1 MSLTLVIGNKNY
13 SSWSLRP
20 WLFLKYH
27 DIDFSEIRIPL
38 YREDSKDKLLQYS
51 PTGKVPVLLDG
62 ELKVWDSLA
71 ILEYLAERFP
81 QTQGWPED
89 FAERAAARSLAAE
102 MHSGFTAL
110 RTYCG
115 MNCKRTPSAKPLPE
129 AVHPDIERIGEIWQH
144 YRQLHRHDGPW
155 LFGRFTIVDAMFA
168 PVALRFHSYQLET
181 NKEAQAY
188 VDSVLACPAVNA
200 WMEAGKLESEVISAF
215 E

>member
-1 MSLTLVIGNKNY
+1 MSLALVIGNKNY

-27 DIDFSEIRIPL
+27 DIAFEEIRIPL
-38 YREDSKDKLLQYS
+38 YREDSKPRLLQYS
-51 PTGKVPVLLDG
+51 PAGKVPVLLDG

-81 QTQGWPED
+81 QAQGWPED

-115 MNCKRTPSAKPLPE
+115 MNCRRQPTAKPLPE
-129 AVHPDIERIGEIWQH
+129 AVQPDIERIGQIWRQ
-144 YRQLHRHDGPW
+144 YRQQYCKNGPW

-168 PVALRFHSYQLET
+168 PVALRFHSYQLAT
-181 NKEAQAY
+181 NAEAQAY
-188 VDSVLACPAVNA
+188 VDTVLACPAVQA
-200 WMEAGKLESEVISAF
+200 WMEAGKLESEVILAF

>member
-1 MSLTLVIGNKNY
+1 MSLSLVIGNKNY

-27 DIDFSEIRIPL
+27 DFDFTEIRIPL

-81 QTQGWPED
+81 QTQGWPDD
-89 FAERAAARSLAAE
+89 FAERAVARALAAE

-129 AVHPDIERIGEIWQH
+129 AVHPDIERIGEIWQQCLQRH
-144 YRQLHRHDGPW
+144 CHDGPW

-168 PVALRFHSYQLET
+168 PVAIRFHSYQLET

-188 VDSVLACPAVNA
+188 VDRVLACPAVNA
-200 WMEAGKLESEVISAF
+200 WIEAGKLESEVITAF